1 MGGHT
6 YTETDLG
13 GGGHTYTETD
23 VSGMFVQV
31 QILDLRHR
39 SVSETDVLVMGSDG
53 LWDVVTND
61 SMGQLVRS
69 TLMKGATGELH
80 M

>member
-1 MGGHT
+1 
-6 YTETDLG
+6 
-13 GGGHTYTETD
+13 
-23 VSGMFVQV
+23 MFVQV